1 MDSLLQELKSLLA
14 SSVVQFRA
22 GAGVDVGPLLQCVGN
37 LVKAAKLEKVSL
49 GVAKEQVLSVLEA
62 GLKEF
67 PLEAASVADKIRAV
81 ALPAV
86 EAAFGSLDGVVAACF
101 SWVFALFS
109 RKKPVLTSFEAVV
122 PLPLVAAVEESKTA
136 VNAVAAEVVAQVD
149 PLVLREA
156 EAATAAAG
164 KVLLDQMA
172 GKTD

>member
-1 MDSLLQELKSLLA
+1 MDSLLQELKTLLA
-14 SSVVQFRA
+14 SSVAQSRG

-37 LVKAAKLEKVSL
+37 LVKAAKLEKISL
-49 GVAKEQVLSVLEA
+49 GIAKEKVLAVLEA

-67 PLEAASVADKIRAV
+67 PLEAAGVADKIRMV

-122 PLPLVAAVEESKTA
+122 PLPQVAPVVEEPKA
-136 VNAVAAEVVAQVD
+136 VVAAVAAEVVA
-149 PLVLREA
+149 PAEKLVLREA
-156 EAATAAAG
+156 EPVPVAVEEPVAA
-164 KVLLDQMA
+164 VE
-172 GKTD
+172 KTD